1 LSKNQTASA
10 PIDAETEFQASGHTP
25 QRKYS
30 SSIIQSQL
38 DRRLYKHIMTN
49 ATATARAHARPL
61 TVTEAAALAGT
72 LSLGLGTSP
81 VERMGLA
88 PSSSVLCGEVRW
100 GWYLLVLYGGMEPV
114 TLFGPDA
121 VPGCWGEMGAVV
133 KVDGP
138 AAG

>member
-1 LSKNQTASA
+1 MLKLSSRPLATL
-10 PIDAETEFQASGHTP
+10 PRGC
-25 QRKYS
+25 
-30 SSIIQSQL
+30 IIP
-38 DRRLYKHIMTN
+38 LYKHIMTN
-49 ATATARAHARPL
+49 ATATARAHVRPL

-114 TLFGPDA
+114 TFLVVWAEPDA

>member
-1 LSKNQTASA
+1 MA
-10 PIDAETEFQASGHTP
+10 
-25 QRKYS
+25 
-30 SSIIQSQL
+30 
-38 DRRLYKHIMTN
+38 IMMN
-49 ATATARAHARPL
+49 ATAAARAQTKPL